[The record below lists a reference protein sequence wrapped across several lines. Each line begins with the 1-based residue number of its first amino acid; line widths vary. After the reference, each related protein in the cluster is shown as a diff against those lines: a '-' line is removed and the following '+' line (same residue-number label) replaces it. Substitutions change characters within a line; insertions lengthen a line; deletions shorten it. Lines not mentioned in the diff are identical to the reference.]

1 MTHILLNY
9 PGVTDF
15 IVKDYKTFYYFSLQ
29 ILVEYKI
36 FIVHNFESKMQK
48 GVLEL
53 SDVTVRF
60 AGDSGDGMQ
69 LTGSQF
75 TNTTAL
81 VGNDLSTL
89 PDYPAEIRAPAGTTY
104 GVSGFQLHFSS
115 DDIHTP
121 GDAPDVLVAMN
132 PAALKT
138 NMKDLKQ
145 GGTIIVN
152 INAFDHKNFRLA
164 GYDSSPLEDGTLD
177 GYNVVQVPLSHLTK
191 TALEDSG
198 LGAKEI
204 ERCKNFFALG
214 MMYWLYSR
222 PIEPTLKWIQSKF
235 KAREDIAAANEKALK
250 AGYYFGENTELF
262 TTRYNVRPAKLMKG
276 KYRNISGNE
285 ALAIGFVTAS
295 VKSGLPL
302 FLGSYPITPASD
314 ILHELSKHKNF
325 GVRTFQAEDEIAA
338 IGAAIGASFSGALGI
353 TTTSGPGVALK
364 TEAIGLA
371 VMTELPLVIIDIQ
384 RGGPSTGLPT
394 KTEQA
399 DLLQAVYG
407 RNSEAPVVVIAPS
420 TPADCFYMALEAT
433 RIATQYMV
441 PVMYLSD
448 GYLANGSEPWLI
460 PDPDT
465 IPEIKVRIRKDPEN
479 FQPYSR
485 DENLARPWALP
496 GTPGLE
502 HRIGGLEKANITG
515 NVSYDPENHE
525 FMVRLRAQKVKNI
538 ENDIPDLKV
547 EGDKDADLLIVG
559 WGSTYGSIREAVN
572 HARRDGYKVA
582 HAHFRYL
589 NPFPKNT
596 PDVLK
601 KYKDI
606 ICPEINLGQL
616 TKLLRQ
622 EYLIDIEP
630 FNKIQGLPFKASEIE
645 SKIASILGGKNNG
658 K

>member
-1 MTHILLNY
+1 
-9 PGVTDF
+9 
-15 IVKDYKTFYYFSLQ
+15 
-29 ILVEYKI
+29 
-36 FIVHNFESKMQK
+36 MQK
-48 GVLEL
+48 GLLDL

-121 GDAPDVLVAMN
+121 GDSPDVLVAMN

-138 NMKDLKQ
+138 NIKDLKP
-145 GGTIIVN
+145 GGTVIVN
-152 INAFDHKNFRLA
+152 INSFDQRNFKLA
-164 GYDSSPLEDGTLD
+164 GYETNPMEDGTLD
-177 GYNVVQVPLSHLTK
+177 GYNVVQVPLSQLTK

-198 LGAKEI
+198 LSAKEI

-222 PIEPTLKWIQSKF
+222 PIEPTLEWINSKF
-235 KAREDIAAANEKALK
+235 KSREDLAAANEKALK
-250 AGYYFGENTELF
+250 SGYYFGENTELF
-262 TTRYNVRPAKLMKG
+262 TTRYSVRPAKLTKG

-285 ALAIGFVTAS
+285 AVALGFVTAS
-295 VKSGLPL
+295 VKAGLPL

-338 IGAAIGASFSGALGI
+338 ISAAIGASFSGALGI

-371 VMTELPLVIIDIQ
+371 VMTELPLIIIDIQ

-399 DLLQAVYG
+399 DLLQAMYG
-407 RNSEAPVVVIAPS
+407 RNSEAPVVVLAPA
-420 TPADCFYMALEAT
+420 TPADCFDMALEAT
-433 RIATQYMV
+433 RIATQYMI

-448 GYLANGSEPWLI
+448 GYLANGSEPWNI
-460 PDPDT
+460 PDPDK
-465 IPEIKVRIRKDPEN
+465 IPEINVKFKTDPEN
-479 FQPYSR
+479 YQPYSR
-485 DENLARPWALP
+485 DENLARPWAIP

-515 NVSYDPENHE
+515 DVSYDPENHE

-538 ENDIPDLKV
+538 ENDIPDLRV
-547 EGDKDADLLIVG
+547 EGDKDAELLIVG

-572 HARRDGYKVA
+572 RVRNRGLKVA

-596 PDVLK
+596 PEILK
-601 KYKDI
+601 KYKYI
-606 ICPEINLGQL
+606 VCPEINMGQL
-616 TKLLRQ
+616 SKLLRH
-622 EYLIDIEP
+622 EFLVDVEP
-630 FNKIQGLPFKASEIE
+630 FTKIQGLPFKSLEIE
-645 SKIASILGGKNNG
+645 SKIESMIGGDDNG